1 MTGEPYIN
9 LLMQIPLVGLFVWF
23 ILKRDER
30 ADIQQRER
38 DEQWR
43 SFLQEQR
50 EQNNA
55 ALQRLAGEISLIAQK
70 VGDMSETLSAHDAI
84 VRAATSVKTKPLK
97 K

>member
-1 MTGEPYIN
+1 METNYIN

-30 ADIQQRER
+30 SDAQQKER

-43 SFLQEQR
+43 AFLQEQR

-55 ALQRLAGEISLIAQK
+55 ALSRLANEIGAIAGK
-70 VGDMSETLSAHDAI
+70 VAEMSETLSAHDAM
-84 VRAATSVKTKPLK
+84 VSK
-97 K
+97 KYHVAPRKKK